1 MGRIDIIYNK
11 NDIKQ
16 TKDLSELIN
25 NFATFSPSFREW
37 IKNGSFN
44 AYGLITNKRFMGN
57 SFFIIVDKTYC
68 FQITDIR
75 NLFMKVLR
83 PMLDSE
89 IRANES
95 LKFAR
100 QQQSVNAKPID
111 MTGLKLNE
119 EIDNERIARELRI
132 QESQEDIGNRLYGA
146 NAAALAKEEQDR
158 AIRESISRLQ
168 PPTVA
173 GNQGNYINAMQTKM
187 PNYKA
192 PSIAGSNAQLKSYQ
206 ISPTEMLL
214 DRPNN
219 KSNDLINTRN
229 ANINLAKPLTS
240 HNAKNIPIASM
251 VYNYPSAPQNSGM
264 TF

>member
-16 TKDLSELIN
+16 TKDLSELVN
-25 NFATFSPSFREW
+25 NFITFSPSFREW
-37 IKNGSFN
+37 MKNGCFN
-44 AYGLITNKRFMGN
+44 MYGLVTNKRFMGN
-57 SFFIIVDKTYC
+57 SFFIVIDKTYC

-75 NLFMKVLR
+75 DLFMKVLR

-100 QQQSVNAKPID
+100 QQQEVNAKPIN

-119 EIDNERIARELRI
+119 IIDNERIARELRI

-146 NAAALAKEEQDR
+146 NATALAKEEQDR

-168 PPTVA
+168 APAVA
-173 GNQGNYINAMQTKM
+173 GNQGNYINAIQPKM

-192 PSIAGSNAQLKSYQ
+192 PSIAAANAQLKAYQ
-206 ISPTEMLL
+206 KGATELLL
-214 DRPNN
+214 DRTRSDIVAPI
-219 KSNDLINTRN
+219 DTRN
-229 ANINLAKPLTS
+229 ANINMNPIGFTS
-240 HNAKNIPIASM
+240 KNMQTPIAP
-251 VYNYPSAPQNSGM
+251 YPTAPQNSGM
-264 TF
+264 TW